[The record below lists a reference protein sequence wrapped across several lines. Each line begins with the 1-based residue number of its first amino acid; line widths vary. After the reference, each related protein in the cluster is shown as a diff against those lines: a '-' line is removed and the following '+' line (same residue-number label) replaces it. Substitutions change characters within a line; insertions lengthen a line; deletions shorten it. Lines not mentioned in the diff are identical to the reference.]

1 MAAAAKPS
9 KKELKKQIQSK
20 TSFTSPFSAKW
31 SPLPHKDE
39 HFILTTLKD
48 KLIATGLEKKEVK
61 VPRQW
66 RKKKEHKPDAAA
78 EPVRRVSPEAQG
90 PDPTT
95 NGWTDTAARR
105 QLAIGINEVTKALE
119 RNQLQLL
126 LVCKSVRPQH
136 MTNHLIGLSVTRSVP
151 ACQVPHLSKSMAE
164 QLGLKS
170 VLALGFRECSSKEN
184 EMFRDTVD
192 AIIPRVP
199 PLDVVWLKGEAAK
212 VTSELTADLEEVEE
226 EDGEEKMEEGK
237 EEAGERKTQKR
248 KLEIES
254 EVPESPLTCTLQPLK
269 VKRIVPNPGKKRK
282 AKLKKQMK

>member
-20 TSFTSPFSAKW
+20 TSFTSPFTAKW
-31 SPLPHKDE
+31 NPLPHKDE

-90 PDPTT
+90 PDPST

-151 ACQVPHLSKSMAE
+151 ACQVPRLSKSMAE

-170 VLALGFRECSSKEN
+170 VLALGFRQCSSKEN

-199 PLDVVWLKGEAAK
+199 PLDVVWLKGSSAFSQFTMVLNKNIVLQFDGMIFQTYA
-212 VTSELTADLEEVEE
+212 LIAHLPDLL
-226 EDGEEKMEEGK
+226 KK
-237 EEAGERKTQKR
+237 IFKTWW
-248 KLEIES
+248 
-254 EVPESPLTCTLQPLK
+254 VFQPLEFTA
-269 VKRIVPNPGKKRK
+269 VKHQRWSQHGSRTEM
-282 AKLKKQMK
+282 LKKFI